1 MSVRAT
7 ILLVVASGCGDN
19 LRGPDPE
26 VDAPVDLCDRTRPW
40 AREADLLLGAGQE
53 TVAVAVDAKVYVIG
67 GFLAGTAG
75 NVVQVFDTEACTW
88 SRGPDLPTDV
98 HHTNAAVVD
107 DTIYIVGPMQGGAP
121 YTALGLTWAWTPSTD
136 ATWRVLAPMPAGTER
151 GASVT
156 GVIDG
161 KIYVA
166 GGLRAGLATTDVSF
180 YDPIANTWTPAPPL
194 PALIDHACG
203 GGVGGKLYVIGG
215 RNVNAGMPL
224 ASVHELTPG
233 GAWSA
238 RTSMPTAR
246 SGSACGVFGN
256 RIVIA
261 GGEANLAPGSR
272 GVFSEVEA
280 YNAIQDSWETLTP
293 MPTPRHGM
301 GAAAW
306 DGRLYIPGGADQQ
319 GAGAVAIHEVL
330 TVE

>member
-1 MSVRAT
+1 M
-7 ILLVVASGCGDN
+7 
-19 LRGPDPE
+19 
-26 VDAPVDLCDRTRPW
+26 
-40 AREADLLLGAGQE
+40 
-53 TVAVAVDAKVYVIG
+53 AVDGRIYVLG
-67 GFLAGTAG
+67 GFLSGPLG
-75 NVVQVFDTEACTW
+75 NVVQVFDTATCTW
-88 SRGPDLPTDV
+88 SQGPELPTDV

-136 ATWRVLAPMPAGTER
+136 TTWRVLAPMPAGSER

-180 YDPIANTWTPAPPL
+180 YDPIADVWTPAPPL
-194 PALIDHACG
+194 PVLNDHGCG
-203 GGVGGKLYVIGG
+203 GSVGGKLYVIGG
-215 RNVNAGMPL
+215 RNVNAGNSM
-224 ASVHELTPG
+224 ATVHELTPG
-233 GAWSA
+233 AGWVT
-238 RTSMPTAR
+238 RTAMPTAR
-246 SGSACGVFGN
+246 SGSACGVFGD

-261 GGEANLAPGSR
+261 GGEGNLAAGSR
-272 GVFSEVEA
+272 GVFAEVEA
-280 YNAIQDSWETLTP
+280 YDARQDTWETLAP

-301 GAAAW
+301 GAAGW
-306 DGRLYIPGGADQQ
+306 NGRLYIPGGADQQ